1 MSMRKYVK
9 WTPKL
14 RRWVIRETLI
24 KKRSISDLS
33 RSRKLS
39 RSTIYELIKRYF
51 KKGGLEGLE
60 HLPRGRKPEQA
71 DLFAERQIVLA
82 WDQRPVGPHKMW
94 LGLG

>member
-14 RRWVIRETLI
+14 RRWVIREMLI

-60 HLPRGRKPEQA
+60 PLPRGRKTDRLSLGSEA
-71 DLFAERQIVLA
+71 C
-82 WDQRPVGPHKMW
+82 RPSQNVARFRMTNK
-94 LGLG
+94 GLRT